1 MHIGQ
6 QGTYP
11 VAGGQRVTICGV
23 DEAGKGA
30 VLGPMVIAAV
40 CCHTEEECSRLGMR
54 DSKTLSHARRE
65 ELYAL
70 VERYFTTAVVIVTP
84 QDIDACLEEMTINV
98 CLARAH
104 AEVIQQL
111 RPEKAFVDAVDVIAA
126 RHAETMRRFMDWDCT
141 IISEHKADRTYPV
154 VGAASIVAK
163 VIRDREVDALRK
175 RYGDFGS
182 GYPADPAT
190 RAYLE
195 HYIREHRVP
204 PPFARKSWKTISE
217 YLNSLRQRELTEF

>member
-1 MHIGQ
+1 MHKEL
-6 QGTYP
+6 QGISGVERWTI
-11 VAGGQRVTICGV
+11 TICGV

-30 VLGPMVIAAV
+30 VLGPMVVAAV
-40 CCHTEEECSRLGMR
+40 CCHTEEECQRLGMR
-54 DSKTLSHARRE
+54 DSKTLTPARRS

-70 VERYFTTAVVIVTP
+70 VERYFTTAVVIISP
-84 QDIDACLEEMTINV
+84 QEIDQCLEEMTLNV

-104 AEVIQQL
+104 AAVIQEL

-141 IISEHKADRTYPV
+141 IISEHKADYTYSI

-163 VIRDREVDALRK
+163 VIRDREVERLR
-175 RYGDFGS
+175 RQYGDFGS
-182 GYPADPAT
+182 GYPADPVT

-195 HYIREHRVP
+195 QYFQEHRAP
-204 PPFARKSWKTISE
+204 PPFARKSWKTITT
-217 YLNSLRQRELTEF
+217 YLEFLQQRKLTEF